1 MSKVKEVA
9 PPKDKE
15 VQTDGKNPNLKFWES
30 VAMTDPTYTKH
41 VAVGRG
47 FTAIDAHYQIREAT
61 AKWGILG
68 SGWGVETEPISDA
81 ALVDPS
87 LVGVKVTIWYLD
99 DSGNRCYGVP
109 IIATSK
115 KHFGQNADSDAFKK
129 ATTDG
134 ITKGLSYFGFNADVF
149 LGKFDDNKY
158 VQEVTEHF
166 KENEPVDTVDLS
178 DSKKAIREAFNKDE
192 KWAVEILDWAEVD
205 SVDKMTNAQIIEV
218 MKMITPEGGEK

>member
-1 MSKVKEVA
+1 MSKVEENA
-9 PPKDKE
+9 PKDKE
-15 VQTDGKNPNLKFWES
+15 VLSDGKNPNLKFWDS

-87 LVGVKVTIWYLD
+87 LVGVRVTIWYLD

-158 VQEVTEHF
+158 VQEVTKHF
-166 KENEPVDTVDLS
+166 KEPVDTVDYS
-178 DSKKAIREAFNKDE
+178 ESKKAIQEAFDKDQ
-192 KWAVEILDWAEVD
+192 KWAVSILDWAEVD
-205 SVDKMTNAQIIEV
+205 SVDKMSNEQIIEV
-218 MKMITPEGGEK
+218 MKIIKPEGGKA